1 MTFTPN
7 LSRSNFGRMGGNNII
22 ASGLS
27 TLAGILER
35 EKSRGVGTIA
45 LSPDAERLLRAF
57 PAEFMSAGRREADVT
72 TPVAGASGAAK
83 ESSSETSPALPQPA
97 AAQRIPIPH
106 VPESDRTEAWVR
118 EQLNTIFKAAKNC
131 PDCRS
136 LGTLFETLV
145 FARGNPMADIVFVGE
160 APGIEEEE
168 AKGPFV
174 GPIGQKLD
182 QILKAMGTSREE
194 VYLSNLVK
202 FRPRKGDGR
211 FQGSTERPP
220 QEEEMA
226 ASLPYFR
233 AEIEVVR
240 PRAIVVFGGTAAE
253 GLLERG
259 GTLAGFRNG
268 AHLFEGIP
276 VVVTYH
282 PSHLLR
288 AESETGAE
296 AGNMKRLFWEDMLK
310 VMDLVGMPVTAK
322 QRGYFS

>member
-1 MTFTPN
+1 MG
-7 LSRSNFGRMGGNNII
+7 SNNTI
-22 ASGLS
+22 AAGLS

-35 EKSRGVGTIA
+35 EKRRGVGTIA
-45 LSPDAERLLRAF
+45 LSPDSERLLRAF
-57 PAEFMSAGRREADVT
+57 PVEFMTEGRRKAVVTALAAEAPRKSVLAT
-72 TPVAGASGAAK
+72 IETPS
-83 ESSSETSPALPQPA
+83 TPPLSPIV
-97 AAQRIPIPH
+97 RRFPIPLI
-106 VPESDRTEAWVR
+106 PEPDRTEAWVR
-118 EQLNTIFKAAKNC
+118 EQLNAIFKAVKNC
-131 PDCRS
+131 SDCRS

-145 FARGNPMADIVFVGE
+145 PARGNPMADIVFVGE

-168 AKGPFV
+168 TKSPFA
-174 GPIGQKLD
+174 GQIGQKLD
-182 QILKAMGTSREE
+182 QILKAMGTRREE

-220 QEEEMA
+220 QEDEMA
-226 ASLPYFR
+226 ASLPYLR

-240 PRAIVVFGGTAAE
+240 PRAIVVFGGTVAE

-259 GTLAGFRNG
+259 GSLASFRSG
-268 AHLFEGIP
+268 AHLFDGIP

-288 AESETGAE
+288 VESESGPE
-296 AGNMKRLFWEDMLK
+296 AVNIKRLFWEDMLK
-310 VMDLVGMPVTAK
+310 VMDLVGMSVTAK

>member
-1 MTFTPN
+1 
-7 LSRSNFGRMGGNNII
+7 MGGNNTI

-27 TLAGILER
+27 VLAGILEK
-35 EKSRGVGTIA
+35 EKSRGVGTVA
-45 LSPDAERLLRAF
+45 LSSEAERLLRAL
-57 PAEFMSAGRREADVT
+57 PAEFVSAGRRKAAVPTPMAEASRQT
-72 TPVAGASGAAK
+72 K
-83 ESSSETSPALPQPA
+83 ELSIETSPPQTTSGIV
-97 AAQRIPIPH
+97 RRFPIPP
-106 VPESDRTEAWVR
+106 VPGSGRSESWVR
-118 EQLNTIFKAAKNC
+118 EQLNAIFKAAKIC

-136 LGTLFETLV
+136 LGTLYETLV
-145 FARGNPMADIVFVGE
+145 PARGNPMAHIVFVGE

-168 AKGPFV
+168 TKVPFAGQV
-174 GPIGQKLD
+174 GQKLD
-182 QILKAMGTSREE
+182 QILTAMGTRRAD

-220 QEEEMA
+220 QEDEMA
-226 ASLPYFR
+226 VSLPYLR

-240 PRAIVVFGGTAAE
+240 PRVVVVFGRTAAE

-259 GTLAGFRNG
+259 GSLAGFRNG
-268 AHLFEGIP
+268 EYLFDGIP

-288 AESETGAE
+288 VEPESGPE

-310 VMDLVGMPVTAK
+310 VMDLAGMPVTAK
-322 QRGYFS
+322 QRGFFS